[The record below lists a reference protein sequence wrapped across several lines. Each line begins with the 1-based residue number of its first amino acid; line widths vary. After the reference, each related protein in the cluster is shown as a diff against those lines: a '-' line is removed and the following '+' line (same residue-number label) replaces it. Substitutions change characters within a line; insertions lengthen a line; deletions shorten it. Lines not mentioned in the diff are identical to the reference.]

1 MHATHACSN
10 SDISRPDCHGGSP
23 SLRLVDLEPCTQQMA
38 ARQFNKSV
46 PPSSYVPCVA
56 MSAPIIRVRSSWL
69 AASQCLSQNLALGES
84 CPAVSLGILLDV
96 NCSLLVRLR
105 LFLTWAESKSF
116 CFGRPQ
122 NFSVSHL
129 ITVSIALGVR
139 RSSPRYSHS
148 KRPNA
153 ANAVQSTQSLPNP
166 ARCRGVCFSDASIF
180 CVPRPPFPSADPTYL
195 LFFPHATKPRNPS
208 VRHQSLLSTTHHQQ
222 RPPSW
227 RLAPT
232 KARRTPSS
240 SI

>member
-1 MHATHACSN
+1 MQQFGYLQTGLPRWISKPPSGGPRAMHAANGREAIQQVCSTVVIRSVCGHACSN
-10 SDISRPDCHGGSP
+10 HPRSV
-23 SLRLVDLEPCTQQMA
+23 LVARCVPVPQPKPCFGRIMP
-38 ARQFNKSV
+38 R
-46 PPSSYVPCVA
+46 C
-56 MSAPIIRVRSSWL
+56 I
-69 AASQCLSQNLALGES
+69 
-84 CPAVSLGILLDV
+84 LGILLDV

>member
-122 NFSVSHL
+122 NFFSLSFNNRQHRPRCPSQFSTIL
-129 ITVSIALGVR
+129 PLKKAQ
-139 RSSPRYSHS
+139 RSQRSPV
-148 KRPNA
+148 
-153 ANAVQSTQSLPNP
+153 NAV
-166 ARCRGVCFSDASIF
+166 
-180 CVPRPPFPSADPTYL
+180 
-195 LFFPHATKPRNPS
+195 
-208 VRHQSLLSTTHHQQ
+208 
-222 RPPSW
+222 
-227 RLAPT
+227 
-232 KARRTPSS
+232 SS
-240 SI
+240 QPGPL